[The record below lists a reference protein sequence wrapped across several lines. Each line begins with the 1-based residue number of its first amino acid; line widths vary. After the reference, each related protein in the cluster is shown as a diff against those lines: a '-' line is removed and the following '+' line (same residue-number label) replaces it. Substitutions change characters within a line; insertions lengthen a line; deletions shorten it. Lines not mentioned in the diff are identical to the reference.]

1 MKLFKKLIGAFACV
15 ILFTGC
21 QEKVE
26 DNPENSYEYI
36 CGEYETSYG
45 TLVITPTEN
54 YLLTDTDEKLDTDVS
69 YDYDGCAEVRLVSS
83 RKTEIAAVS
92 SYYADK
98 TTEIHFELQKN
109 HGTLIEKLETIY
121 GNTLYTDKNKTASKF
136 TWYVSKKVYGCYE
149 SNNFVTYTDEGD
161 EKFYSEIIKT
171 NHFD

>member
-1 MKLFKKLIGAFACV
+1 MKLFKKLMGAFACV

-26 DNPENSYEYI
+26 DNPENNYEYI

-45 TLVITPTEN
+45 TLVITTTEN
-54 YLLTDTDEKLDTDVS
+54 YLLTDSDEKLDTDVS

-121 GNTLYTDKNKTASKF
+121 GDTLYTDNNKTSPKF
-136 TWYVSKKVYGCYE
+136 TWDFSKKVYWCYE
-149 SNNFVTYTDEGD
+149 SNNFVTYTGEGG
-161 EKFYSEIIKT
+161 ERYYSEIIKI
-171 NHFD
+171 NQFD